1 FRSKQIL
8 GINDAIPPHV
18 RQNISTG
25 EEIISTFRGSY
36 SRKSKS
42 SPKNW
47 SNCLMILTTEKL
59 LIDSEKKKA
68 IEKLLLSNVLSVERT
83 KVNKIK
89 IFYSPRE
96 SSSEDI
102 IKLEI
107 EKNKGEKK
115 EEFTNRME
123 EISQNIEVFYDSAEE
138 PSDSEDKGIS
148 IIPDLIIKPTSPIG
162 VPPQAKEVK
171 EAKTIVRGRQFCHNC
186 GAKLPS
192 GGKFCAACGTEVN

>member
-1 FRSKQIL
+1 MLIL

-36 SRKSKS
+36 RRKSKS

-68 IEKLLLSNVLSVERT
+68 IEKLLLSNVLSVERS
-83 KVNKIK
+83 KGHKIR

-96 SSSEDI
+96 SSGEDKI
-102 IKLEI
+102 TLEI
-107 EKNKGEKK
+107 EKHKGEKK
-115 EEFTNRME
+115 EDFSNRLE
-123 EISQNIEVFYDSAEE
+123 EISQNSGILYDSNVVDACLRLFN
-138 PSDSEDKGIS
+138 DK
-148 IIPDLIIKPTSPIG
+148 
-162 VPPQAKEVK
+162 E
-171 EAKTIVRGRQFCHNC
+171 F
-186 GAKLPS
+186 KL
-192 GGKFCAACGTEVN
+192 E